1 MKKIFTSILLL
12 QTIIF
17 AESFDSFLQK
27 AIKSSPYLKASTLYV
42 EQAKEEGSA
51 ITRYENPSLALEYSR
66 FEPNI
71 EDSDNGFRVKYAQP
85 IRLWG
90 VGDDKE
96 RLSKATIQS
105 ADALYA
111 QKRAIFIRDISLFYA
126 LYSQQKMFMD
136 LGDEELEIA
145 KKIYEISQARYEAGT
160 ISHGVMLQSQVA
172 YEMIRIRNENLSLI
186 AMQSYYDLLE
196 QAGISEE
203 IELDTHYEFVLYR
216 SADSSQ
222 NPDVLSLY
230 SEQKKALSQAS
241 VDSHAIE
248 WMNLYAEYENEP
260 DQDIT
265 RVGVNL
271 PLAFF
276 NTKSQEKQIARL
288 EAHKADL
295 LIQNQNAQLTLEGN
309 KLRKQRQKLIRLK
322 EQNNKVL
329 ATEIELLK
337 MFEEGYKISNINLLE
352 LQDIKNKVIETKER
366 LIQITTALNQNAI
379 TTNYMQG
386 SYNE

>member
-1 MKKIFTSILLL
+1 MKKTFASILLL
-12 QTIIF
+12 QTIVF
-17 AESFDSFLQK
+17 AESFEIFLQK

-71 EDSDNGFRVKYAQP
+71 EDSDNGFRMKYAQP

-90 VGDDKE
+90 IGNDKE
-96 RLSKATIQS
+96 GLSKATINS
-105 ADALYA
+105 ANALYS
-111 QKRAIFIRDISLFYA
+111 QKRATFIRDISLFYT
-126 LYSQQKMFMD
+126 LHSQQKMLMD

-145 KKIYEISQARYEAGT
+145 KKIHEISRARYEAGT
-160 ISHGVMLQSQVA
+160 ISRGVMLQSKVD
-172 YEMIRIRNENLSLI
+172 YEMIHIRNENLSLTV
-186 AMQSYYDLLE
+186 MQSYYDLLE

-203 IELDTHYEFVLYR
+203 VELDTDYDFLINKSSYN
-216 SADSSQ
+216 SQ
-222 NPDVLSLY
+222 NPDVLSLHN
-230 SEQKKALSQAS
+230 EQERALSQAAVNSNS
-241 VDSHAIE
+241 VE
-248 WMNLYAEYENEP
+248 WISLYAEYENEP

-271 PLAFF
+271 PLALF

-288 EAHKADL
+288 EAEKADL
-295 LIQNQNAQLTLEGN
+295 LIQNKNMQLALEDN
-309 KLRKQRQKLIRLK
+309 RLQKQRQKLIRLK
-322 EQNNKVL
+322 EQNAKVL
-329 ATEIELLK
+329 KTEIELLQ
-337 MFEEGYKISNINLLE
+337 MFEEGYKIANINLLE

>member
-1 MKKIFTSILLL
+1 MKKALAITVLL
-12 QTIIF
+12 QTIVF
-17 AESFDSFLQK
+17 AESFDNFLKK
-27 AIKSSPYLKASTLYV
+27 AIEHSPYLKSYALGV
-42 EQAKEEGSA
+42 EQAKDQGDI
-51 ITRYENPSLALEYSR
+51 ITRYANPSLALEYSE
-66 FEPNI
+66 FDPNMG
-71 EDSDNGFRVKYAQP
+71 DKDNGYRVNYKQP

-96 RLSKATIQS
+96 GLSKATVQS
-105 ADALYA
+105 ANALYV
-111 QKRAIFIRDISLFYA
+111 QKKAVFIRDISLVYT
-126 LYSQQKMFMD
+126 LYSQQKMLMD
-136 LGDEELEIA
+136 LGVEELEIA

-160 ISHGVMLQSQVA
+160 ISRGVMLQSQVA
-172 YEMIRIRNENLSLI
+172 YEMIRIRNENLSLET
-186 AMQSYYDLLE
+186 MQSYYDLLE

-203 IELDTHYEFVLYR
+203 IELDTQYEFTLYGP
-216 SADSSQ
+216 ADSSQ

-230 SEQKKALSQAS
+230 SEQEKALSQAAVNS
-241 VDSHAIE
+241 NAIE
-248 WMNLYAEYENEP
+248 WMNLYAEFENEP

-265 RVGVNL
+265 RVGVNF

-288 EAHKADL
+288 EADKADL
-295 LIQNQNAQLTLEGN
+295 LIQNQNTQLALEGN

-379 TTNYMQG
+379 TTNYMRG